1 MKQNTRSFL
10 SSFAAA
16 LLSVTSLVPFSACA
30 KSSSEA
36 VRLRIE
42 LDLPVLSA
50 DRTER
55 AVIKI
60 ALDGLRLPRPEARPP
75 VNLTLVIDRSG
86 SMSGE
91 KIQHAKAAAIEAV
104 RRLGADDVFSLV
116 TFDHEVETLVPAT
129 RVGDCRVIEARIRSI
144 VARGNT
150 AIYGGVTQGAAELR
164 KHLEDRRFTHRLVLL
179 SDGLANNGPS
189 SPDDFARLGTALGRE
204 HISVSTIGVGL
215 DYNEDLMTR
224 LARRSDGNTYFVS
237 SSRDLPAIFNA
248 ELGDVLNVVARRVVV
263 TVEFPVGVRPLEF
276 VGREGVIRGQRAE
289 FELNQLYGGQE
300 KFALV
305 EVEVASTRAGVERE
319 VASATV
325 VFEDALTQRSV
336 KVDARGFAR
345 FTAVEREVVAAANR
359 QVQTD
364 YAVNV
369 TAEAKDQAVLLV
381 DSNRRDEA
389 ARQLRARTA
398 ELEKMATVYANP
410 AVSELS
416 ASNKK
421 EADRLEREGLSN
433 EGRKAYRADAAQ
445 AKSQQSAGASVSIR
459 P

>member
-1 MKQNTRSFL
+1 MKQNLLSFL
-10 SSFAAA
+10 PVFAAA
-16 LLSVTSLVPFSACA
+16 LLGAVSLAPLSACA
-30 KSSSEA
+30 KSTSEA
-36 VRLRIE
+36 VRLRVE
-42 LDLPVLSA
+42 LDRPVLSA

-60 ALDGLRLPRPEARPP
+60 ALDGLRLPRSEERPP

-86 SMSGE
+86 SMNGE
-91 KIQHAKAAAIEAV
+91 KIHHAKAAAIEAV
-104 RRLGADDVFSLV
+104 RRLGPDDVFSLV

-129 RVGDCRVIEARIRSI
+129 RVGDCRTIEARIRSI

-150 AIYGGVTQGAAELR
+150 AIYAGVTQGAAELR
-164 KHLEDRRFTHRLVLL
+164 KHLEDRRYTHRLVLL

-189 SPDDFARLGTALGRE
+189 SPDDFARLGASLGRE
-204 HISVSTIGVGL
+204 RISVSTVGVGL

-224 LARRSDGNTYFVS
+224 LARKSDGNTYFVS

-263 TVEFPVGVRPLEF
+263 TVEFPVGVRPLAF
-276 VGREGVIRGQRAE
+276 VGREGAIRGQRAE

-305 EVEVASTRAGVERE
+305 EVEVTATPAGEERE
-319 VASATV
+319 VASAMV

-336 KVDARGFAR
+336 NVTARGAAR
-345 FTAVEREVVAAANR
+345 FTAVEREVVASANR

-369 TAEAKDQAVLLV
+369 TAEAKDQAVGLV

-389 ARQLRARTA
+389 AKHLRARTV
-398 ELEKMATVYANP
+398 ELEKMAHVYANP
-410 AVSELS
+410 AVAELS

-421 EADRLEREGLSN
+421 EADRLERDGLSN

-445 AKSQQSAGASVSIR
+445 ARSQQAAGSSTYVR

>member
-16 LLSVTSLVPFSACA
+16 LLSVVSLAPLSACA

-42 LDLPVLSA
+42 LDRPVLSA

-129 RVGDCRVIEARIRSI
+129 RVGDGRVIEARIRSI

-150 AIYGGVTQGAAELR
+150 AIYGGVTQGATELR

-189 SPDDFARLGTALGRE
+189 SPDDFARLGAALGRE

-263 TVEFPVGVRPLEF
+263 AVEFPVGVRPLEF

-445 AKSQQSAGASVSIR
+445 AKSQQSAGASASIR